1 MLFEHAKSHA
11 FYQTQRARRVRSPW
25 VPMKI
30 MALALAGLAVLAAV
44 FLFGINHIVDLSN
57 PPLAIVGTTGSVVA
71 DPDDLKVII
80 PDGTEMSFDE
90 FKQKAPDVAKL
101 LTPLNPSK
109 IRRDGD
115 LFTLTGTPTTIAK
128 QGVTVYI
135 AGKISSE
142 VTKSGNVITLKK
154 IDGIDVDT
162 GIGRAKLREAT
173 ITPGPNN
180 TATIDGKLELSRW
193 LPWIS
198 FSVTVDT
205 TQTP

>member
-1 MLFEHAKSHA
+1 
-11 FYQTQRARRVRSPW
+11 
-25 VPMKI
+25 MKK
-30 MALALAGLAVLAAV
+30 MALALAGLAVVAAV
-44 FLFGINHIVDLSN
+44 FLFGIKHNVDLSN
-57 PPLAIVGTTGSVVA
+57 PPLAIVSTTGSVVT
-71 DPDDLKVII
+71 DPDDLKVVI

-101 LTPLNPSK
+101 LTPLNPTK

-135 AGKISSE
+135 AGKISCE
-142 VTKSGNVITLKK
+142 VSKSGNVITLKK

-162 GIGRAKLREAT
+162 GIGRAKLREAV
-173 ITPGPNN
+173 ITPGANN

-205 TQTP
+205 TQAP

>member
-1 MLFEHAKSHA
+1 
-11 FYQTQRARRVRSPW
+11 
-25 VPMKI
+25 MKI

-44 FLFGINHIVDLSN
+44 FLFGINHHINLNN
-57 PPLAIVGTTGSVVA
+57 PPLAVVGINGSAVT

-80 PDGTEMSFDE
+80 PDGTEMPFDE
-90 FKQKAPDVAKL
+90 FQKKAPDVAKL
-101 LTPLNPSK
+101 LTPLNPTK
-109 IRRDGD
+109 IRRDGN
-115 LFTLTGTPTTIAK
+115 LITLTNTPTTIAK
-128 QGVTVYI
+128 NGVTVYI
-135 AGKISSE
+135 SGKISCE

-162 GIGRAKLREAT
+162 GVGRAKLREAV